1 MLEDAPALI
10 QKLTASNQT
19 LSTVE
24 SCTGGLLFGYLTAV
38 PGASAVLERGF
49 ITYSDQSKQEM
60 VGVTENTLAAFGAV
74 SQQTAEEMAKGGC
87 QIARTDLS
95 ISLTG
100 IAGPSGGS
108 AEKPV
113 GLVWISA
120 FRKDGIQQTERH
132 LFTGDRQQIRMLAC
146 THAISLL
153 LRLLSNKAI
162 TPVLT

>member
-1 MLEDAPALI
+1 MLKDAPALI
-10 QKLTASNQT
+10 QKLTGANQT
-19 LSTVE
+19 LSTVD

-38 PGASAVLERGF
+38 SGASAVLERGF
-49 ITYSDQSKQEM
+49 ITYSNRAKQEM
-60 VGVTENTLAAFGAV
+60 VGVTANTLAAYGAV

-87 QIARTDLS
+87 QIARTDLA

-132 LFTGDRQQIRMLAC
+132 LFTGDRQQIRILAC
-146 THAISLL
+146 THAISILMHMA
-153 LRLLSNKAI
+153 SS
-162 TPVLT
+162 

>member
-60 VGVTENTLAAFGAV
+60 VGVTANTLAAFGAV

-87 QIARTDLS
+87 QISRTDLS

-120 FRKDGIQQTERH
+120 FRKDGIQQTKRH
-132 LFTGDRQQIRMLAC
+132 LFTGDRKQIRMLAC

-153 LRLLSNKAI
+153 LRLLSS
-162 TPVLT
+162 

>member
-60 VGVTENTLAAFGAV
+60 VGVTANTLAAFGAV
-74 SQQTAEEMAKGGC
+74 SQKTAEEMAKGGC
-87 QIARTDLS
+87 QIAQTDLS

-108 AEKPV
+108 ADKPV

-120 FRKDGIQQTERH
+120 FHKDGVQQTERH

-153 LRLLSNKAI
+153 LRLLSN
-162 TPVLT
+162 

>member
-10 QKLTASNQT
+10 QKLTASKQT

-24 SCTGGLLFGYLTAV
+24 SCTGGLLFGYLTDV
-38 PGASAVLERGF
+38 PGASAVLDRGF
-49 ITYSDQSKQEM
+49 ITYSNQAKQEM
-60 VGVTENTLAAFGAV
+60 VGVAAETLASYGAV
-74 SQQTAEEMAKGGC
+74 SQQTAEVLAKGGC
-87 QIARTDLS
+87 QTARTDLC

-100 IAGPSGGS
+100 IAGPGGGTV
-108 AEKPV
+108 EKPV

-132 LFTGDRQQIRMLAC
+132 MFIGDRQQIRVAAC

-153 LRLLSNKAI
+153 LRLLS
-162 TPVLT
+162 T

>member
-1 MLEDAPALI
+1 MLEQALDLI
-10 QKLTASNQT
+10 QRLTASNQT

-24 SCTGGLLFGYLTAV
+24 SCTGGLLFGNLTAI

-49 ITYSDQSKQEM
+49 ITYSDQAKQEM
-60 VGVTENTLAAFGAV
+60 VGVTANTLAAFGAV

-120 FRKDGIQQTERH
+120 FRKGGIQQTERH

-153 LRLLSNKAI
+153 LRLLSS
-162 TPVLT
+162 

>member
-120 FRKDGIQQTERH
+120 FRKGGIQQTERH

-153 LRLLSNKAI
+153 VRLSSS
-162 TPVLT
+162 

>member
-49 ITYSDQSKQEM
+49 ITYSDQAKQEM
-60 VGVTENTLAAFGAV
+60 VGVAANTLAAFGAV

-132 LFTGDRQQIRMLAC
+132 MFTGDRQQIRILAC

-153 LRLLSNKAI
+153 LRLLSN
-162 TPVLT
+162 

>member
-1 MLEDAPALI
+1 MLEDAPVLI

-49 ITYSDQSKQEM
+49 ITYSNQAKQER
-60 VGVTENTLAAFGAV
+60 VGVTKNTLAAFGAV

-132 LFTGDRQQIRMLAC
+132 LFTGNRQQIRKLAC

-153 LRLLSNKAI
+153 LRLS
-162 TPVLT
+162 

>member
-1 MLEDAPALI
+1 MLKDAHVLI

-60 VGVTENTLAAFGAV
+60 VGVTANTLAAFGAV

-153 LRLLSNKAI
+153 LRLS
-162 TPVLT
+162 

>member
-1 MLEDAPALI
+1 MLKDAPALI
-10 QKLTASNQT
+10 QKLTGANQT

-49 ITYSDQSKQEM
+49 ITYSNQAKQEM
-60 VGVTENTLAAFGAV
+60 VGVTANTLAAYGAV
-74 SQQTAEEMAKGGC
+74 SKQTAEEMAKGGC

-132 LFTGDRQQIRMLAC
+132 LFTGDRQQIRILAC
-146 THAISLL
+146 THAISILMHMA
-153 LRLLSNKAI
+153 SS
-162 TPVLT
+162 

>member
-1 MLEDAPALI
+1 MLEDASALI
-10 QKLTASNQT
+10 KKLTASNQT

-24 SCTGGLLFGYLTAV
+24 SCTGGLLFGNLTAV

-49 ITYSDQSKQEM
+49 ITYSDQAKQEM
-60 VGVTENTLAAFGAV
+60 VGVTANTLAAFGAV

-100 IAGPSGGS
+100 IAGPSGGT
-108 AEKPV
+108 AAKPV
-113 GLVWISA
+113 GLVWISV
-120 FRKDGIQQTERH
+120 FRRDGIQKTERH

-153 LRLLSNKAI
+153 LRLLSS
-162 TPVLT
+162 

>member
-49 ITYSDQSKQEM
+49 ITYSNQAKQEM
-60 VGVTENTLAAFGAV
+60 VGVTKNTLAAFGAV

-132 LFTGDRQQIRMLAC
+132 LFTGNRQRIRILAC
-146 THAISLL
+146 THAISML
-153 LRLLSNKAI
+153 LRLS
-162 TPVLT
+162 

>member
-120 FRKDGIQQTERH
+120 FRKGGIQQTERH

-153 LRLLSNKAI
+153 LRLS
-162 TPVLT
+162 

>member
-1 MLEDAPALI
+1 MLEDAPVLV

-24 SCTGGLLFGYLTAV
+24 SCTGGLLFGNLTAV

-49 ITYSDQSKQEM
+49 ITYSDQAKQEM
-60 VGVTENTLAAFGAV
+60 VGVKANTLAAFGAV

-120 FRKDGIQQTERH
+120 FRKGGIQQTERH

-153 LRLLSNKAI
+153 LRLLSS
-162 TPVLT
+162 

>member
-1 MLEDAPALI
+1 MLEQAPDLI
-10 QKLTASNQT
+10 QRLTASHQT

-24 SCTGGLLFGYLTAV
+24 SCTGGLLFGNLTAV

-49 ITYSDQSKQEM
+49 ITYSDQAKQEM
-60 VGVTENTLAAFGAV
+60 VGVKANTLAAFGAV

-108 AEKPV
+108 AKKPV

-120 FRKDGIQQTERH
+120 FRKDGTQQTERH
-132 LFTGDRQQIRMLAC
+132 LFTGDRQQVRMLAC
-146 THAISLL
+146 THALSLL
-153 LRLLSNKAI
+153 LRLSSI
-162 TPVLT
+162 

>member
-120 FRKDGIQQTERH
+120 FRKDGILQTERH
-132 LFTGDRQQIRMLAC
+132 LFTGDRKQIRMLAC

-153 LRLLSNKAI
+153 LRLLSS
-162 TPVLT
+162 

>member
-1 MLEDAPALI
+1 MLKDAPALI
-10 QKLTASNQT
+10 QKLTESNQT

-60 VGVTENTLAAFGAV
+60 VGVTANTLAAFGAV
-74 SQQTAEEMAKGGC
+74 SQQTAAEMAKGGC

-132 LFTGDRQQIRMLAC
+132 LFTGDRQQVRMFAC

-153 LRLLSNKAI
+153 LRLSSS
-162 TPVLT
+162 

>member
-1 MLEDAPALI
+1 MLKDAPALI
-10 QKLTASNQT
+10 QKLTASNRT

-60 VGVTENTLAAFGAV
+60 VGVTANTLAAFGAV
-74 SQQTAEEMAKGGC
+74 SQQTAAEMAKGGC
-87 QIARTDLS
+87 QTARTDLS

-153 LRLLSNKAI
+153 LRLSSS
-162 TPVLT
+162 

>member
-1 MLEDAPALI
+1 MLKDAPALI

-60 VGVTENTLAAFGAV
+60 VGVSEKTLAAFGAV
-74 SQQTAEEMAKGGC
+74 SRQTAEEMAKGGC
-87 QIARTDLS
+87 KIAGTDLS

-132 LFTGDRQQIRMLAC
+132 LFTGNRQQIRKLAC
-146 THAISLL
+146 TQAISLL
-153 LRLLSNKAI
+153 LRLS
-162 TPVLT
+162 

>member
-1 MLEDAPALI
+1 
-10 QKLTASNQT
+10 
-19 LSTVE
+19 
-24 SCTGGLLFGYLTAV
+24 
-38 PGASAVLERGF
+38 
-49 ITYSDQSKQEM
+49 M
-60 VGVTENTLAAFGAV
+60 VGVTAKTIATYGAV

-132 LFTGDRQQIRMLAC
+132 LFTGDREQIRILAC

-153 LRLLSNKAI
+153 LRLFSS
-162 TPVLT
+162 

>member
-1 MLEDAPALI
+1 MLEDAPILI

-60 VGVTENTLAAFGAV
+60 VGVAANTLAAFGAV

-95 ISLTG
+95 IALTG

-108 AEKPV
+108 VEKPV

-132 LFTGDRQQIRMLAC
+132 LFTGDRQQVRMLAC

-153 LRLLSNKAI
+153 LRLSSS
-162 TPVLT
+162 

>member
-1 MLEDAPALI
+1 MLKDAPALI

-49 ITYSDQSKQEM
+49 ITYSDQAKQEM
-60 VGVTENTLAAFGAV
+60 VGVTANTLAAFGAV

-100 IAGPSGGS
+100 IAGPSGGTT
-108 AEKPV
+108 EKPV

-132 LFTGDRQQIRMLAC
+132 LFTGDRKQIRMLAC

-153 LRLLSNKAI
+153 LRLLSS
-162 TPVLT
+162 

>member
-49 ITYSDQSKQEM
+49 ITYSNQSKQEM
-60 VGVTENTLAAFGAV
+60 VGVPANTLAAFGAV

-132 LFTGDRQQIRMLAC
+132 LFTGDRKQIRMLAC

-153 LRLLSNKAI
+153 LRLLSS
-162 TPVLT
+162 

>member
-10 QKLTASNQT
+10 QKLTESNHT

-60 VGVTENTLAAFGAV
+60 VGVTANTLAAFGAV

-113 GLVWISA
+113 GLVWISV

-132 LFTGDRQQIRMLAC
+132 LFTGNRQQIRILAC
-146 THAISLL
+146 TQAISLL
-153 LRLLSNKAI
+153 LRLS
-162 TPVLT
+162 

>member
-60 VGVTENTLAAFGAV
+60 VGVTGNTLAAFGAV

-108 AEKPV
+108 AGKLV

-132 LFTGDRQQIRMLAC
+132 LFSGNREQIRILAC

-153 LRLLSNKAI
+153 LRLS
-162 TPVLT
+162 

>member
-10 QKLTASNQT
+10 EKLTASNQT

-49 ITYSDQSKQEM
+49 ITYSNQAKQEM
-60 VGVTENTLAAFGAV
+60 VGVAENTLAAFGAV

-100 IAGPSGGS
+100 IAGPGGGS
-108 AEKPV
+108 SEKPV

-132 LFTGDRQQIRMLAC
+132 LFTGNRQQIRMLAC

-153 LRLLSNKAI
+153 LRLS
-162 TPVLT
+162 

>member
-60 VGVTENTLAAFGAV
+60 VGVTANTLAAFGAV

-87 QIARTDLS
+87 QIAQTDLC

-132 LFTGDRQQIRMLAC
+132 LFTGDRKQIRMLAC

-153 LRLLSNKAI
+153 LRLLSR
-162 TPVLT
+162 

>member
-49 ITYSDQSKQEM
+49 ITYSDQAKQEM
-60 VGVTENTLAAFGAV
+60 VGVTANTLAAFGAV
-74 SQQTAEEMAKGGC
+74 SQQVAEEMAKGGC

-132 LFTGDRQQIRMLAC
+132 LFTGDRKQIRMLAC

-153 LRLLSNKAI
+153 LRLLSS
-162 TPVLT
+162 

>member
-49 ITYSDQSKQEM
+49 ITYSDQAKQEM
-60 VGVTENTLAAFGAV
+60 VGVTANTLAAFGAV

-87 QIARTDLS
+87 KIARTDLS

-132 LFTGDRQQIRMLAC
+132 LFTGDRQQIRILAC
-146 THAISLL
+146 THAILMLMSM
-153 LRLLSNKAI
+153 SSS
-162 TPVLT
+162 

>member
-1 MLEDAPALI
+1 MLEQAPDLI
-10 QKLTASNQT
+10 QRLTASNQT

-24 SCTGGLLFGYLTAV
+24 SCTGGLLFGNLTAV

-49 ITYSDQSKQEM
+49 ITYSDQAKQEM
-60 VGVTENTLAAFGAV
+60 VGVTANTLAAFGAV

-120 FRKDGIQQTERH
+120 FRKDGIRQTKRH

-153 LRLLSNKAI
+153 LRMSSS
-162 TPVLT
+162 

>member
-1 MLEDAPALI
+1 MLEDASALI
-10 QKLTASNQT
+10 KKLTASNQT

-24 SCTGGLLFGYLTAV
+24 SCTGGLLFGNLTAV

-60 VGVTENTLAAFGAV
+60 VGVAANTLAAFGAV

-100 IAGPSGGS
+100 IAGPSGGT

-120 FRKDGIQQTERH
+120 FRKDGTQQTERH
-132 LFTGDRQQIRMLAC
+132 LFTGDRQQVRMLAC

-153 LRLLSNKAI
+153 LRLSSS
-162 TPVLT
+162 

>member
-1 MLEDAPALI
+1 MFEDATTLI
-10 QKLTASNQT
+10 KKLTASNQT

-38 PGASAVLERGF
+38 PGASAVLDRGF
-49 ITYSDQSKQEM
+49 ITYSNKAKQEM
-60 VGVTENTLAAFGAV
+60 VGVTTDTLTAYGAV

-132 LFTGDRQQIRMLAC
+132 LFTGDRQQIRISAC

-153 LRLLSNKAI
+153 MRMSSS
-162 TPVLT
+162 

>member
-10 QKLTASNQT
+10 QKLTESNHT

-24 SCTGGLLFGYLTAV
+24 SCTGGLLLGYLTDV

-60 VGVTENTLAAFGAV
+60 VGVTANTLAAFGAV

-120 FRKDGIQQTERH
+120 FRKGGIQQTERH

-153 LRLLSNKAI
+153 LRLLSS
-162 TPVLT
+162 

>member
-49 ITYSDQSKQEM
+49 ITYSDQAKQEM
-60 VGVTENTLAAFGAV
+60 VGVTANTLAAFGAV

-132 LFTGDRQQIRMLAC
+132 LFTGDRKQIRMLAC

-153 LRLLSNKAI
+153 LRLLSS
-162 TPVLT
+162 

>member
-60 VGVTENTLAAFGAV
+60 VGVTANTLAAFGAV

-120 FRKDGIQQTERH
+120 FRKDGIQQTERC
-132 LFTGDRQQIRMLAC
+132 LFTGDRQRIRRLAC
-146 THAISLL
+146 THAIALL
-153 LRLLSNKAI
+153 LRLSSS
-162 TPVLT
+162 

>member
-1 MLEDAPALI
+1 MLKDAPALI
-10 QKLTASNQT
+10 QKLTGANQT

-49 ITYSDQSKQEM
+49 ITYSNQAKQEM
-60 VGVTENTLAAFGAV
+60 VGVTANPLAAYGAV

-87 QIARTDLS
+87 LNANTDLS

-100 IAGPSGGS
+100 IAGPGGGTD
-108 AEKPV
+108 EKPI
-113 GLVWISA
+113 GLVWISG
-120 FRKDGIQQTERH
+120 FRNDGIQRTERH
-132 LFTGDRQQIRMLAC
+132 LFKGNRQEIRTAAC

-153 LRLLSNKAI
+153 LRLS
-162 TPVLT
+162 TS